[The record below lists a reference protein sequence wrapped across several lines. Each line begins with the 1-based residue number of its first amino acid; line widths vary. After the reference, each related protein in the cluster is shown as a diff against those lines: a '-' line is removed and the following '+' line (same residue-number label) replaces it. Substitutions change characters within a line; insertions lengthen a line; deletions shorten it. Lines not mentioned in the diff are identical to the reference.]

1 MLILYS
7 LTELLL
13 QQFDF
18 IVKLKGS
25 AITSEHSGL
34 SELLGNE
41 YTTGAIFQKRPA
53 NKFMR
58 IGEGS

>member
-1 MLILYS
+1 M
-7 LTELLL
+7 

-18 IVKLKGS
+18 IVKLIGS

-41 YTTGAIFQKRPA
+41 YTTRAIFQKRPA
-53 NKFMR
+53 TKFMR

>member
-1 MLILYS
+1 M
-7 LTELLL
+7 
-13 QQFDF
+13 QQVDDF
-18 IVKLKGS
+18 MVKLNGS
-25 AITSEHSGL
+25 AITIELSGL
-34 SELLGNE
+34 SELFGNE